1 MKKILLTII
10 LFSALFSVNAQVDD
24 TVSRNE
30 IKLNVVY
37 LIAGIPEIGYE
48 YLINEESSVG
58 ADILFAIDNDVD
70 FKFAFTPYYRFFF
83 GKKRAAGF
91 FVEGF
96 GMLNV
101 TEDYYNIYYY
111 DEPVNGGDGYF
122 PNNNTYEKNT
132 DFALGVA
139 VGGKF
144 LTNSGFIFEIYGG
157 VGRNLFNNN
166 KYVYDNDYKFMPRFG
181 VSFGKRF

>member
-1 MKKILLTII
+1 MWKII
-10 LFSALFSVNAQVDD
+10 LSITLFLITFNTIAQEEEKQ
-24 TVSRNE
+24 SNNE
-30 IKLNVVY
+30 IKLNVAY

-48 YLINEESSVG
+48 YILNEESSVG
-58 ADILFAIDNDVD
+58 VDLMFSIDNDID

-83 GKKRAAGF
+83 GEKRAAGF

-96 GMLNV
+96 GMVNV
-101 TEDYYNIYYY
+101 TENDLYY
-111 DEPVNGGDGYF
+111 DYSVDGGTFDSSGD
-122 PNNNTYEKNT
+122 NIT

-144 LTNSGFIFEIYGG
+144 LTSSGFIFEIYGG

-166 KYVYDNDYKFMPRFG
+166 DYYDDYEFMPRFG
-181 VSFGKRF
+181 ATVGKRF

>member
-1 MKKILLTII
+1 MKKLLFITAFLLVSFQTFAQEESTSEVINKKD
-10 LFSALFSVNAQVDD
+10 NANGN
-24 TVSRNE
+24 NE

-37 LIAGIPEIGYE
+37 LLAGIPEIGYE
-48 YLINEESSVG
+48 YLINSESGVG
-58 ADILFAIDNDVD
+58 LDLMFAIDSDVE
-70 FKFAFTPYYRFFF
+70 FKFALTPYYRFYF
-83 GKKRAAGF
+83 GKKKAAGF
-91 FVEGF
+91 FAEGF

-101 TEDYYNIYYY
+101 INYEYDYYSY
-111 DEPVNGGDGYF
+111 DYDGIMEYDA
-122 PNNNTYEKNT
+122 NESVT

-166 KYVYDNDYKFMPRFG
+166 TDDFVPRFG
-181 VSFGKRF
+181 ITFGKRF